1 MHPAVRHTHLAR
13 LNEST
18 HTQTLGCGVG
28 GKWCGG
34 LDRRADLPSICLN
47 LGGNERQGQAQTHTH
62 PPPSFCSLSRLHVIL
77 LLFISSALVIVSPND
92 FPVRPFYQP
101 RAAVNGVRG
110 KTCRASFVWIAGS
123 VKLWQICSGVETRGR
138 NDFRDTTERVQAK
151 CCLNALCAAGTNSGY
166 NKQWIRGNS

>member
-47 LGGNERQGQAQTHTH
+47 LGGNERQGQAQTHTQTH
-62 PPPSFCSLSRLHVIL
+62 THSPPSFCSLSRLHVIL

-123 VKLWQICSGVETRGR
+123 VKL
-138 NDFRDTTERVQAK
+138 
-151 CCLNALCAAGTNSGY
+151 
-166 NKQWIRGNS
+166 